1 MKNINQKKIFSLRFN
16 LLFTLFL
23 IFVINNNT
31 FSQVQRAVDGKSII
45 RENIIQYNEF
55 HFFKDWSK
63 TATFKSGIGETVELF
78 PIIFSIPNKQIEL
91 NGLCLEAEVKPQVSG
106 TVPRNSGS
114 MFNLFNKDFI
124 KRAIFIDKV
133 DVSRMISFLD
143 RDVIPNLKDTYK
155 KQSKEY
161 VFKSKELFFSFLIY
175 EKTARITMHIIDY
188 GPLGDGQGGGDQIEF
203 WTESKISDIPELLE
217 TIKLFYSK
225 MK

>member
-1 MKNINQKKIFSLRFN
+1 MININPKKIFSLKFN

-23 IFVINNNT
+23 IFVNSNNI
-31 FSQVQRAVDGKSII
+31 FSQVQRTVEGKSII
-45 RENIIQYNEF
+45 RENIIQNNEF

-63 TATFKSGIGETVELF
+63 TATFKSGIGETVEVF
-78 PIIFSIPNKQIEL
+78 PIIFSIPNKQVEL
-91 NGLCLEAEVKPQVSG
+91 HGLCLEAEVKPQVVG

-114 MFNLFNKDFI
+114 MFNVFNKDFI

-133 DVSRMISFLD
+133 DVSRMISFIE

-175 EKTARITMHIIDY
+175 EKTARITMHIVDY
-188 GPLGDGQGGGDQIEF
+188 GPLGDGQGAGDQIEF
-203 WTESKISDIPELLE
+203 WTESRISDIPELLE
-217 TIKLFYSK
+217 TIKIFYSK